1 MPELAD
7 FVFHRAQRSVYL
19 IEGLRHALA
28 DLKRPDL
35 LAMLELV
42 MQDAAQAQDASRA
55 AMEHSKRE
63 RALVMLSDLR
73 DLVAPLAPEK
83 EQLAL
88 RVAKHLVAS

>member
-1 MPELAD
+1 MSELAD

-42 MQDAAQAQDASRA
+42 MQDAAQAQDASRL
-55 AMEHSKRE
+55 AMERGKQQKT
-63 RALVMLSDLR
+63 MMILSDLR
-73 DLVAPLAPEK
+73 ELVAPLTPEK
-83 EQLAL
+83 EQLAI
-88 RVAKHLVAS
+88 RVARHFAAS